1 MPFKR
6 YLDKDAVYDFINSM
20 IEDSKY
26 FGEVM
31 KKHINKELV
40 ITKKDNEDFKN
51 STKCWICD
59 NGFVDNDVKVRNH
72 CHITGKYNSADRDF
86 NMLYQMD

>member
-1 MPFKR
+1 
-6 YLDKDAVYDFINSM
+6 M

-31 KKHINKELV
+31 KKHINNELV

-72 CHITGKYNSADRDF
+72 CHITGKYRGSANRDF
-86 NMLYQMD
+86 NMLYQMDQKNI